1 MKENYQRQLDAL
13 LQQLDSRPSLLLHSC
28 CGPCSSY
35 VLEYLSHYFTITVF
49 YCNPCIAPEEEYLHR
64 LEEQKRLLRE
74 MPFDPSVSLLSDPY
88 DHDAFLQAVVGLEGE
103 AEGGARCTV
112 CFRQRMERTAQ
123 TAKIQGFDYFASTLT
138 VSPHK
143 NAERLNQI
151 GRELETQYGVSY
163 LVSDFKKKEGYKRSI
178 LLSRQ
183 YELYR
188 QEYCGCEF
196 SASSPRF

>member
-1 MKENYQRQLDAL
+1 MKENYQRQLDTV

-49 YCNPCIAPEEEYLHR
+49 YCNPCIAPEKEYLHR
-64 LEEQKRLLRE
+64 LEEQERLLRE
-74 MPFDPSVSLLSDPY
+74 MPLDLPVSLLSDPY
-88 DHDAFLQAVVGLEGE
+88 DHSAFLKAVDGLEGE
-103 AEGGARCTV
+103 PEGGARCTV
-112 CFRQRMERTAQ
+112 CFRQRLGRTAQ
-123 TAKIQGFDYFASTLT
+123 TAKEKGFDYFASTLT

-143 NAERLNQI
+143 DAERLNQI
-151 GRELETQYGVSY
+151 GRELEAQYGVSY

-183 YELYR
+183 YDLYR

-196 SASSPRF
+196 SAASDRF